1 MDYYIMEQGAILY
14 SFCLK
19 LNKKFYIVLKFHKK
33 ASNKNFDNKSR
44 VGSKIGLEAVLIPI
58 LATIISLRVKHPTR
72 VFIYVF

>member
-1 MDYYIMEQGAILY
+1 M
-14 SFCLK
+14 
-19 LNKKFYIVLKFHKK
+19 VLKFHIK
-33 ASNKNFDNKSR
+33 ASNKNFDNNSG